1 MSLPRNETFKETED
15 VFTEAD
21 KLVIKPASK
30 EVAARYEGIAKRVT
44 KEGELQQ
51 QLFDLGNALKSV
63 SATENP
69 SINKRL
75 AYKAYDNIRL
85 LLTTATERGS
95 TTSTKTGIG
104 QRYQKFMEEFADNIR
119 VGEGMDAQVLNT
131 NSFLQNVS
139 TALEAAGAQQK
150 AKVINELRMKLGE
163 VRAERFG
170 NAAKPTDEIR
180 RLSQKFNT
188 GGLASRRT

>member
-1 MSLPRNETFKETED
+1 

-21 KLVIKPASK
+21 KLKTVPAEK
-30 EVAARYEGIAKRVT
+30 EVAAKYETVSKRVT
-44 KEGELQQ
+44 KEKELQQ
-51 QLFDLGNALKSV
+51 SLFDFASALKSV
-63 SATENP
+63 PASENP

-75 AYKAYDNIRL
+75 AYKAYDTLRL
-85 LLTTATERGS
+85 LLNTAAERGS
-95 TTSTKTGIG
+95 ATSTKTGIG

-131 NSFLQNVS
+131 DSFLRNMTS
-139 TALEAAGAQQK
+139 TLEASGAQQK
-150 AKVINELRMKLGE
+150 AKVVEELRMKLGE

-170 NAAKPTDEIR
+170 NGAKPTEEIR

-188 GGLASRRT
+188 GGLASRR